1 MVTKGINSPIIKVR
15 GMWNFL
21 PGVRDWTREVK
32 VVEIVYNQEKM
43 WKMVESWKLGSGPGR
58 KAL

>member
-1 MVTKGINSPIIKVR
+1 
-15 GMWNFL
+15 MWNFL

-32 VVEIVYNQEKM
+32 VGEIVYNQEKM
-43 WKMVESWKLGSGPGR
+43 WKMVESWKLGSRPGR